1 MTNMKAVLH
10 TAYGSPDELQ
20 IKEVDK
26 PQPAENELL
35 IRIYASSVTT
45 SDCNVRNLTFTPKIF
60 HLPMKVQFGFS
71 KPKHR
76 IIGMDLAGVVE
87 SVGAGVTLFKP
98 GDAVFG
104 TTEPLFG
111 AHAEYIC
118 LPEDAVVAHKPEK
131 ITFEEAATYPVM
143 ANTALHFMRDLAQVK
158 PGDKVLIIGA
168 SGGVG
173 TFAVQLAVHYGA
185 QVTGVCSTSS
195 VALVKSLGAREV
207 IDYTK
212 QDFTQSD
219 DTYDVIFDVP
229 GKSSFAAC
237 KHILAQ
243 DGVFLVTIPTLNV
256 MFQMIGN
263 KHIKLGS
270 APSIRKNLLDLA
282 ALIEG
287 GALKTVIG
295 RTYPLEQIADAF
307 RYVERGHK
315 HGNVAISIHPDSGQ
329 SNTKEKK

>member
-1 MTNMKAVLH
+1 MTKMKAALH

-20 IKEVDK
+20 IEEVEK

-60 HLPMKVQFGFS
+60 HLPMKVQFGFT
-71 KPKHR
+71 KPKNP
-76 IIGMDLAGVVE
+76 IIGMDLAGIVE
-87 SVGAGVTLFKP
+87 VVGAGVTLFKP

-104 TTEPLFG
+104 TTEPFFG

-118 LPEDAVVAHKPEK
+118 LPDDAVLAHKPEK

-185 QVTGVCSTSS
+185 QVTGVCSTAS
-195 VALVKSLGAREV
+195 VALVKSLGAQSV

-219 DTYDVIFDVP
+219 AKYDVILDIP
-229 GKSSFAAC
+229 SKSSYNAS
-237 KHILAQ
+237 KHLLAP
-243 DGVFLVTIPTLNV
+243 DGVFLITVPTLKV
-256 MFQMIGN
+256 IFQMMGN
-263 KHIKLGS
+263 KQIKLGS
-270 APSIRKNLLDLA
+270 APAIKKNLLDLA
-282 ALIEG
+282 ALIDEG
-287 GALKTVIG
+287 VLKPVIG
-295 RTYPLEQIADAF
+295 RTYPLEQIVDAF

-329 SNTKEKK
+329 SNLKERK